1 MTNRTHEECI
11 TIIADL
17 INRKNS
23 KTPIDLV
30 NLLDLIIDVNDDYNS
45 ERNPKLKPVHLTT
58 LNELIDRYYNIQSI
72 INHVRENTATDIP
85 NYANLVKDLNPTEN
99 FKPIGDYL
107 VHELL
112 DKVHMK
118 SELRNPEN
126 TMHIFFHETLGW
138 WFNNHDVIQSLMG
151 FSLKYASGGYLD
163 EIAWQFGLTRYNGET
178 DDELRARI
186 MAFMKEKFTTP
197 TVKRSGVT
205 FFTDVP
211 DPHQYMTSKNTYLSN
226 DYLCETSKD
235 IAEYWNNR
243 YICWRDI
250 IWL

>member
-23 KTPIDLV
+23 KTPLDLV
-30 NLLDLIIDVNDDYNS
+30 ELLDLIIDVNDDYNS
-45 ERNPKLKPVHLTT
+45 ERNPKLKPVHLAT

-126 TMHIFFHETLGW
+126 IMHIFFHETLGW

-151 FSLKYASGGYLD
+151 FSLKYASGEYLD

-178 DDELRARI
+178 DDELIQAFINTVYSCSIIFENI
-186 MAFMKEKFTTP
+186 MNIIAQTSDKETIDK
-197 TVKRSGVT
+197 VASMVT
-205 FFTDVP
+205 EVFVDEE
-211 DPHQYMTSKNTYLSN
+211 NTEL
-226 DYLCETSKD
+226 
-235 IAEYWNNR
+235 
-243 YICWRDI
+243 
-250 IWL
+250 